1 MEDSG
6 LVWFWVISWDEL
18 YVLFLLLN
26 LKSISERVEVGAS
39 FGIGLSIGGSVV
51 G

>member
-6 LVWFWVISWDEL
+6 LVLFWVISWDEL
-18 YVLFLLLN
+18 CVLFLLLN
-26 LKSISERVEVGAS
+26 SESTSERVRVRAS

>member
-1 MEDSG
+1 M
-6 LVWFWVISWDEL
+6 
-18 YVLFLLLN
+18 LFLLLN
-26 LKSISERVEVGAS
+26 LKSMSERVRVRAS